1 MHFKHFP
8 AATFAVK
15 VLQHLKQNLTP
26 SVKEMF
32 FPHQDDISKCD
43 KTDYLHTNCKPVEA
57 SAAMQLLSVNS
68 DFYLLQ
74 TTLHP
79 LSSNFPE
86 FFQRCSRPRNLKLK
100 FNDFPCWHKS
110 RFVHI
115 SFTQFSWQNSST
127 TASQFSFRG
136 SFPRFPG
143 LRVFLVDCLGSVQ
156 TLCKL
161 NDLVQ
166 KENKNQS
173 SKILKGSSPIN
184 SLIIICWPPNSE
196 NFSRQQNGSDFRTG
210 SSVKFC

>member
-1 MHFKHFP
+1 
-8 AATFAVK
+8 
-15 VLQHLKQNLTP
+15 
-26 SVKEMF
+26 
-32 FPHQDDISKCD
+32 
-43 KTDYLHTNCKPVEA
+43 
-57 SAAMQLLSVNS
+57 MQLLSVNS

-86 FFQRCSRPRNLKLK
+86 FFQRCSRPRNLKLE
-100 FNDFPCWHKS
+100 FNDFSCWHKS

-173 SKILKGSSPIN
+173 SKIFKGSSPIN
-184 SLIIICWPPNSE
+184 SLINHHMLASQLRKFFTTAKRLRFQDRVISKILLTTNAI
-196 NFSRQQNGSDFRTG
+196 DF
-210 SSVKFC
+210 